1 MNSAVIIDKRNT
13 LRSIKLLPVSIY
25 GRVGRYQLSLIAFAP
40 CEKRIAVFNT
50 FSSHCLTCLKI
61 TSLHRRIKQNA
72 DKLLGEHKMLQKPEV
87 SLWPRNMKRGEKTL
101 IPPLS
106 LTAQQLC
113 LLSNTHT
120 TRLALGVQLITLTL
134 LSWSILVPS

>member
-1 MNSAVIIDKRNT
+1 MNTAVLIDQRNT
-13 LRSIKLLPVSIY
+13 LRSIKFFSAGIY
-25 GRVGRYQLSLIAFAP
+25 GLVGRHQFSLAAFAP

-50 FSSHCLTCLKI
+50 CSTHCLTCLKI

-87 SLWPRNMKRGEKTL
+87 SLWPRNMKSGEKTL

-106 LTAQQLC
+106 HYPTTLLTVQH
-113 LLSNTHT
+113 ST
-120 TRLALGVQLITLTL
+120 TRLAIDVQLITLTL